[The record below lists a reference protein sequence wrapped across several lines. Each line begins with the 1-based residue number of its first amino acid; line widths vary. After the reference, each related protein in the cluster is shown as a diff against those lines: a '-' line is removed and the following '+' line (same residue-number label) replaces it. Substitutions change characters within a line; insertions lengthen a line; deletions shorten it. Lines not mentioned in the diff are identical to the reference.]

1 MAIKRP
7 DIYEHNNP
15 AYSVVDSEFVRGGGK
30 VVANLTALYALSTK
44 VDQLKQFITKVYITD
59 LQKTYTLVD
68 INNVDNS
75 SGWAEE
81 AASSSSVVKDSYNAY
96 TILAA
101 TNDNDPQPITIDSN
115 SVFGRIGSVLQS
127 ISIDSDLISGTSS
140 NDDTIPSA
148 KAVVAYVND
157 QIAGALSFNGGYNVL
172 ADTTDVDPTKK
183 LQTAPYPTISKGDTY
198 VVTVAGSFFGTNLGV
213 ADMIIANQA
222 SPTQLSHWTLVIK
235 QVPDI
240 VDASETSKGII
251 EIATDAEIT
260 TGTDDTR
267 AVTPLKLKNRLTT
280 LVSNSVKKYSALIA
294 NPSALTVFNILKTT
308 HGLGNTTDLNIIIRD
323 TTTGQ
328 IVETETLV
336 NADYSVTVKFSI
348 APATNKYRITIIG

>member
-15 AYSVVDSEFVRGGGK
+15 LYSVVDSEFVRGGGK
-30 VVANLTALYALSTK
+30 VVANLTALYALTTK
-44 VDQLKQFITKVYITD
+44 ADQLKQFITKVYVTD

-68 INNVDNS
+68 INNIGNS

-81 AASSSSVVKDSYNAY
+81 AANSSTVTKDLYNAY

-101 TNDNDPQPITIDSN
+101 TTDNDPQPIILNADS
-115 SVFGRIGSVLQS
+115 VLGRVGSVIQS
-127 ISIDSDLISGTSS
+127 ISIDNDLISGASS
-140 NDDTIPSA
+140 NHDTVPSA
-148 KAVVAYVND
+148 KAVVDYVND
-157 QIAGALSFNGGYNVL
+157 QIAGALSFNGGYNVT
-172 ADTTDVDPTKK
+172 ADTTDSDPTKK
-183 LQTAPYPTISKGDTY
+183 LQTTPYPVISKGDTY
-198 VVTVAGSFFGTNLGV
+198 VVTVGGTFFGTALSV

-235 QVPDI
+235 QVPNI
-240 VDASETSKGII
+240 VDSSETSKGII
-251 EIATDAEIT
+251 EIATQVEVT

-267 AVTPLKLKNRLTT
+267 AITPLKLKNRLDT

-294 NPSALTVFNILKTT
+294 NPGGLTVFNILKTT
-308 HGLGNTTDLNIIIRD
+308 HLLGDTTDLTIVVRD

-328 IVETETLV
+328 IVEVETLV
-336 NADYSVTVKFSI
+336 NADYSVTIKFSI
-348 APATNKYRITIIG
+348 APASNKYKVTIIG